1 MLKLDQIDRKIL
13 KLLQEDC
20 RITIKDLAIRF
31 SLSSTPIFNRI
42 KRMEKSGIIDRYVAI
57 LNPEKAG
64 KKFSAFCHVS
74 LKDHSKDQVQA
85 FVDNINELNEVMECH
100 YVTGNADFIL
110 KVITHDIE
118 SYNQFIIEKLFRV
131 ANISKVE
138 SLISMAVSKKTH
150 VIDLDQE

>member
-1 MLKLDQIDRKIL
+1 MVKLDEIDRKIL
-13 KLLQEDC
+13 KILQEDC
-20 RITIKDLAIRF
+20 RITIKELSIRF

-57 LNPEKAG
+57 LNPDKVG
-64 KKFSAFCHVS
+64 KKFSSFCHVS
-74 LKDHSKDQVQA
+74 LKDHSKSLVQK
-85 FVDNINELNEVMECH
+85 FVETVNELNEVMECH

-118 SYNQFIIEKLFRV
+118 SYNQFIIDKLFRIE
-131 ANISKVE
+131 NISKVE

-150 VIDLDQE
+150 VIDLDQD